1 MLILIE
7 YSSNC
12 SEKTGSLWFYSI
24 DKTTSFNADIANN
37 INFRSFDYKANS
49 LGNTIA
55 KDAPNQANRILKNAT
70 ISMPFKYYCN
80 FWRSLKI
87 PLINFKI

>member
-24 DKTTSFNADIANN
+24 YKTTSFNADIANN
-37 INFRSFDYKANS
+37 INLRSFDYKAKS

-55 KDAPNQANRILKNAT
+55 KDAPNQANRIPKNAA
-70 ISMPFKYYCN
+70 ISIPLKYYCN

-87 PLINFKI
+87 PLINCKI